1 MIRELS
7 RAPNRCVVVVTHDF
21 RIFKYADRIAEME
34 DGKIKRVVDD
44 PRTLDANYL

>member
-1 MIRELS
+1 
-7 RAPNRCVVVVTHDF
+7 VTHDF

-44 PRTLDANYL
+44 PRTLDPTYL